1 MEILNF
7 GKKIYREIQIG
18 TPRPLYQRRI

>member
-18 TPRPLYQRRI
+18 TPRPL